1 MNDDATEPADDGA
14 TEQAHNP
21 WPVTTTEQHAR
32 SWMLEN
38 WELG

>member
-1 MNDDATEPADDGA
+1 MTDDATEPADDGA

-38 WELG
+38 WELS